1 MLTWLRRHG
10 VFSTLLWA
18 VLALAA
24 AESVLLF
31 YYLSSW
37 LTLPLL

>member
-1 MLTWLRRHG
+1 MRYWFRKRPLVATFLL
-10 VFSTLLWA
+10 TLLT
-18 VLALAA
+18 LAA
-24 AESVLLF
+24 AEGILLF